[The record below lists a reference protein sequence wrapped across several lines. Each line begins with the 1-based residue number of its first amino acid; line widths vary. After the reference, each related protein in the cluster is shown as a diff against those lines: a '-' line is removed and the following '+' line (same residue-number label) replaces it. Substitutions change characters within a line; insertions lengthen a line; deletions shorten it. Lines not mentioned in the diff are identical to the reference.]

1 MAEPA
6 KRIDNSYVLR
16 DQTAQCIAMAVEAC
30 SICGARVPLSDTAHI
45 MIHTKREEGVLDYY
59 ICQSCYDDEV
69 ASLFE

>member
-1 MAEPA
+1 
-6 KRIDNSYVLR
+6 
-16 DQTAQCIAMAVEAC
+16 MAVEAC

-69 ASLFE
+69 ATLFE